1 MSVGLLAKNCRALLN
16 NQIEFNFMTD
26 DSKPDSPSEEN
37 VTPKKKAVKKKTPKK
52 AAKKKTAK
60 KAAAK
65 KKPSDKNTRK
75 RVNRPYPVVS
85 FKEARLI
92 GDAIFKYAS
101 GQKVRRLTLL
111 EQLDRA
117 PNSGPTKQLITNSG
131 KYGITTGSYSAEWLE
146 LTAEGRV
153 ACDPSASVASRLKAQ
168 FKLSIDGVE
177 PFNILYE
184 EYKGKR
190 LPVHNVM
197 GDVLKEA
204 NLDITDIRECIDL
217 FVVNVKELGLL
228 RTIAGAETLV
238 SIEQRLDEAAGGSS
252 EESLGPQTASPSEYS
267 SDTAGSNSKTEWDST
282 CFYITPIGAEGSDAR
297 KHSDLFLESLIEP
310 AMAEL
315 NLSVVRADKIGNPG
329 MITTNILEHLKRSRL
344 VIADLSLL
352 NPNVFYEMALR
363 HACRL
368 PIVQII
374 RKADRLPFDVNQVN
388 SVIIDTSDIYS
399 LVPKIETHRSEIATL
414 ARQALDDPQHVGNP
428 ITVFYP
434 DFWK

>member
-1 MSVGLLAKNCRALLN
+1 
-16 NQIEFNFMTD
+16 MTE
-26 DSKPDSPSEEN
+26 DSKPDLPSEEN
-37 VTPKKKAVKKKTPKK
+37 VTPKKKAAKKKTTKKAATKKK
-52 AAKKKTAK
+52 AAKKKPTE
-60 KAAAK
+60 
-65 KKPSDKNTRK
+65 KNTRK
-75 RVNRPYPVVS
+75 RVNRPYPIVS

-92 GDAIFKYAS
+92 GDAIFRFAS

-117 PNSGPTKQLITNSG
+117 PNSSATKQLITNSG

-146 LTAEGRV
+146 LTADGRV

-168 FKLSIDGVE
+168 FKLSIVGVE
-177 PFNILYE
+177 PFNILYG

-190 LPVHNVM
+190 LPVHDVM

-204 NLDITDIRECIDL
+204 KLDITNIQECVDL

-228 RTIAGAETLV
+228 RTIAGAETVV
-238 SIEQRLDEAAGGSS
+238 SIEQRLDEAGDGSS
-252 EESLGPQTASPSEYS
+252 EESLGPQIASTSEYS
-267 SDTAGSNSKTEWDST
+267 SDTAGLNSKTEWDST
-282 CFYITPIGAEGSDAR
+282 CFYITPIGAEDSEAR
-297 KHSDLFLESLIEP
+297 KHSDLFMKSLIEP

-329 MITTNILEHLKRSRL
+329 MITTNIIEHLKLSRL

-388 SVIIDTSDIYS
+388 SIIIDTSDIYS
-399 LVPKIETHRSEIATL
+399 LVPRIETYRSEIATL

-428 ITVFYP
+428 INVFYP